1 VLTFFR
7 GNGKF
12 IPDGKLDA
20 RAKIKLTVATMLYM
34 PYKKVRNASGE
45 LV

>member
-20 RAKIKLTVATMLYM
+20 RAKIKLTLAMML
-34 PYKKVRNASGE
+34 YKKVRNANGE
-45 LV
+45 PV